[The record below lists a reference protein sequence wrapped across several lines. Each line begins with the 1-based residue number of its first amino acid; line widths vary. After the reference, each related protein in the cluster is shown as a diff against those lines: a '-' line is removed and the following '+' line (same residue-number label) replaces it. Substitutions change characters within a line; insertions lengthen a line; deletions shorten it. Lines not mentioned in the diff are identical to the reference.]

1 MAIYIYYQ
9 ILANAFILKF
19 KQNENINSILPI
31 DILLMVVESSTFVW
45 HLVRMAIW
53 IRPVEER
60 WNQYGQGAP

>member
-45 HLVRMAIW
+45 HLVCMAIW